1 MKHTIFHILEKS
13 DWHKGY
19 TGKNGKRIL
28 RRGHNH
34 ISIQHYLY
42 FRKKKIIRPEKQKG
56 IRSVRLQHTASCPKT
71 DYPC

>member
-28 RRGHNH
+28 RREHNH
-34 ISIQHYLY
+34 TEGIQPLPL
-42 FRKKKIIRPEKQKG
+42 FPEKED
-56 IRSVRLQHTASCPKT
+56 HTTGKT
-71 DYPC
+71 ERHPFGEKQAIEADCRF